1 MAVKINHRLTEGAIK
16 FSPEYEEYLN
26 NYRNSNINNASPV
39 VTTDPNTYYKSNEE
53 RFNESVR
60 LRNEMLK
67 NLGIDPNNI
76 ANMGVSN
83 GAVTPVFN
91 NAGGSYSTIMSGSG
105 SYTQPTAQYRN
116 YNWDDGSSNLAPD
129 NPLIQPVVY
138 NNEFSPAST
147 ANMANDIYNKYYAG
161 IVEQQQNKN
170 TQAYRDT
177 AQQSAATAGVAGMAT
192 GSRGAVQLQN
202 QANREAQEA
211 NLAYQQQMQLQAFQD
226 TINARQLELQ
236 NKIADYENAWAEVQQ
251 YGYVVTEK
259 TGQLLGIQPGQQL
272 TTLDFKNT
280 MSNIAV
286 NVANINAQKV
296 QLDQQ
301 QQQLDQDWIKFQEQ
315 IRQYEKDFAEGKRQF
330 DLNYD
335 LQKQNTKANVYSQL
349 VDMLQ
354 RYDTVTPAMAALG
367 EQVGMTMPIGSS
379 TSDYLTEAE
388 RYANNQYLY
397 GESAMAGGQTGLQNS
412 LLEQQQA
419 SLIQQQ
425 IQASG
430 GNVANAALYSALLSQ
445 WKNQGVSMSQIQQMI
460 GNSKDEKVTIN
471 GQEYTLSDIIGTK
484 QAQGNSALAIAN
496 QIVGRNATGYGGL
509 NDYDIGKAE
518 KDIRGDWGTAQDMMD
533 LTLRNI
539 PTNQQARI
547 KVTSLNGDT
556 RTFTLPR
563 TVSGLLTVVNNMNGW
578 NSGFGSIAG
587 TRNVYSYMAD
597 YFYDANGNLKP
608 EVKLQQQQ
616 NINGPLDWL
625 F

>member
-1 MAVKINHRLTEGAIK
+1 MAVKKNNRLTEGAIK
-16 FSPEYEEYLN
+16 FSPEYEQYLN
-26 NYRNSNINNASPV
+26 NYRSTNTPPV
-39 VTTDPNTYYKSNEE
+39 ISTDPNSYYQSRED

-60 LRNEMLK
+60 LRNEMLQSM
-67 NLGIDPNNI
+67 GYDPNNVAGI
-76 ANMGVSN
+76 PS
-83 GAVTPVFN
+83 
-91 NAGGSYSTIMSGSG
+91 GGSSGSSSTTIVG
-105 SYTQPTAQYRN
+105 GNGNYTQPNAQYRN
-116 YNWDDGSSNLAPD
+116 YDWGDGSNYLNPD
-129 NPLIQPVVY
+129 NPLVQPVIY

-147 ANMANDIYNKYYAG
+147 TSMANDIYNQYYAG

-177 AQQSAATAGVAGMAT
+177 AAQAAATAGAAGMAT
-192 GSRGAVQLQN
+192 GSRGSVQLQN

-226 TINARQLELQ
+226 TLNARQLELQ
-236 NKIADYENAWAEVQQ
+236 NKIADYENAWMEVQQ
-251 YGYVVTEK
+251 YGYVVSEK

-272 TTLDFKNT
+272 TSLDFKET

-301 QQQLDQDWIKFQEQ
+301 QQQLDQDWLKFQEQ

-330 DLNYD
+330 DLSYG
-335 LQKQNTKANVYSQL
+335 LQKQNTNANVYNQL
-349 VDMLQ
+349 VDMLK

-367 EQVGMTMPIGSS
+367 AQVGMTLPIGEK
-379 TSDYLTEAE
+379 TINYLTEAE
-388 RYANNQYLY
+388 RYATDQYLY
-397 GESAMAGGQTGLQNS
+397 GESAMAGGTIGLQNS

-419 SLIQQQ
+419 STIQGI
-425 IQASG
+425 IQKSG
-430 GNVANAALYSALLSQ
+430 GNVANASLYAALLTQ
-445 WKNQGVSMSQIQQMI
+445 WMNQGVSMSQIQQMI
-460 GNSKDEKVTIN
+460 GRAKDEKVTIN

-484 QAQGNSALAIAN
+484 QGQGNSALAIAN

-518 KDIRGDWGTAQDMMD
+518 KDIRGDLGTAQDMMN
-533 LTLRNI
+533 LTLRTI
-539 PTNQQARI
+539 PTNQQSRI
-547 KVTSLNGDT
+547 TVTSLNGDK
-556 RTFTLPR
+556 RTFTLP
-563 TVSGLLTVVNNMNGW
+563 SNINGLLTVVNNMNFG

-597 YFYDANGNLKP
+597 YFYDANGNLKSN
-608 EVKLQQQQ
+608 VTLQQQQ